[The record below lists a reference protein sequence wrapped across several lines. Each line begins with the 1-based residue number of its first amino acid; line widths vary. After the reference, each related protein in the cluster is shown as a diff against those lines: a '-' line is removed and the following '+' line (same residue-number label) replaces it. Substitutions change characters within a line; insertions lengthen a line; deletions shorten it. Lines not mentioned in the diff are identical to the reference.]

1 MSQNKD
7 ILERL
12 EKVDKYISN
21 NAIPLKQVD
30 IDERESVD
38 LKNLKEVIDTQARNM
53 DQLTERM
60 NSSDKKIEVLEATVA
75 EKDEIIAA
83 QSSEIEQLKSTIT
96 QLKLKNTSVAPSKTP
111 DEKFLELDRRNKKL
125 EEDHIKYINEIVNLK
140 TKLTSISS
148 SYKATGSSSQQHS
161 SSGSSSQTPSQ
172 SSSQHSREHSRDS
185 STNSRSRKHN
195 S

>member
-1 MSQNKD
+1 MQKKTRLFATQN
-7 ILERL
+7 
-12 EKVDKYISN
+12 
-21 NAIPLKQVD
+21 
-30 IDERESVD
+30 
-38 LKNLKEVIDTQARNM
+38 
-53 DQLTERM
+53 
-60 NSSDKKIEVLEATVA
+60 
-75 EKDEIIAA
+75 
-83 QSSEIEQLKSTIT
+83 SEIEQLKSTIT
-96 QLKLKNTSVAPSKTP
+96 QLKLKNTSVAPSITP

-148 SYKATGSSSQQHS
+148 SYKTTGSSSQQHS
-161 SSGSSSQTPSQ
+161 SSGPSSQTQSK